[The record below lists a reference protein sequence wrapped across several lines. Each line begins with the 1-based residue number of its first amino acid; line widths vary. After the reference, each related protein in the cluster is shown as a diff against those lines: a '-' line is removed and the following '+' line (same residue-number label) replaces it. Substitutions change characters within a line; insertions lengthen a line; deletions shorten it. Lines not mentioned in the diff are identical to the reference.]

1 MSVAL
6 NFRELGSGG
15 VPVLLIHGLFGAGD
29 NLGSLA
35 RRLATT
41 RRVLMVD
48 LRNHGQS
55 PHTSTMTQAQMAED
69 VRTLL
74 ERLDIARAD
83 IVGHSLG
90 GKVAMQLAMNHPEC
104 VRRLV
109 VVDIAPVD
117 YPRGHDTVFAALHA
131 VDLPAVQNRRD
142 AEAMMAPYIEEPMLR
157 QFLLKSLERT
167 DNGYGWRFN
176 LPSLLANYEALRSAP
191 TGPAFAGPTLF
202 IRGALSDYIAA
213 EYEPQLRA
221 VFPAARIETVAG
233 AGHWVHGDSPEVFN
247 QLVEDFLDRD

>member
-1 MSVAL
+1 MTVAL
-6 NFRELGSGG
+6 NYRELGSGG

-41 RRVLMVD
+41 RRVLMVA

-55 PHTSTMTQAQMAED
+55 PHTSTMSQAEMADD
-69 VRTLL
+69 VLALL
-74 ERLDIARAD
+74 ERLGIARAD

-131 VDLPAVQNRRD
+131 VDLSAVNSRRD
-142 AEAMMAPYIEEPMLR
+142 AEAMLAPHIAEPMLR

-167 DNGYGWRFN
+167 DSGYGWRFN
-176 LPSLLANYEALRSAP
+176 LPSLYTNYEALRAAP
-191 TGPAFAGPTLF
+191 QGELFPGPTLF
-202 IRGALSDYIAA
+202 VRGELSDYIAPR
-213 EYEPQLRA
+213 YEPQLRA
-221 VFPAARIETVAG
+221 FFPQAHIETVAG
-233 AGHWVHGDSPEVFN
+233 AGHWVHGDNPEVFN
-247 QLVEDFLDRD
+247 QLVEDFLNQD